1 MTTSSN
7 PTRGTIAPAS
17 PTTAATATDR
27 RTEPEAEADRNADRW
42 GGLGALVAAA
52 AFVFGIG
59 LFITTLADYTS
70 DDATPAESVDFLVE
84 HQGTLFSWYLVIY
97 LVFGAAIIPL
107 TRALHR
113 KLAPGSPGLA
123 DVGAAFGYIWAGLM
137 FATGMIVSI
146 GIGEVADLAATDPAA
161 AEGLWLS
168 IETVG
173 NGLGGGNE
181 LVGGAWVLLVSLAA
195 IRQRALS
202 RIVNGIG
209 VLSATAG
216 LVTVVP
222 GLEDVGMV
230 FGLGVIVWFAAVGV
244 NLLRNR
250 AAVSR

>member
-1 MTTSSN
+1 MTTSTD
-7 PTRGTIAPAS
+7 PTRGTTTSVAPANRQ
-17 PTTAATATDR
+17 T
-27 RTEPEAEADRNADRW
+27 EAEIDRTADRW
-42 GGLGALVAAA
+42 GGIGALVATAT
-52 AFVFGIG
+52 FVFGIG
-59 LFITTLADYTS
+59 LFVTTLADYTS
-70 DDATPAESVDFLVE
+70 GDPTPAESVDFLVG

-137 FATGMIVSI
+137 FATGMIANI
-146 GIGEVADLAATDPAA
+146 GIGAVADLAATDPAA
-161 AEGLWLS
+161 AESLWLS
-168 IETVG
+168 IETVS

-202 RIVNGIG
+202 HFVNGIG

-216 LVTVVP
+216 LVTVIP

-230 FGLGVIVWFAAVGV
+230 FGLGLIVWFAAVGV
-244 NLLRNR
+244 TLLRNR
-250 AAVSR
+250 AAVGR